1 MHHKK
6 AVAGVTGIALAL
18 AIVAPSTFAAA
29 TEFSDV
35 PANHWARP
43 YIMSMADKGIM
54 SGVGGNQFAPSS
66 TLTYAEFLTMV
77 TKQYYSDK
85 LTGKGAY
92 WYSPYMDAAK
102 AADILSG
109 VNAEPLAKINRYEMA
124 QIMYNVLKKEG
135 ATTSPLPDTSKVGDW
150 SAIPSEYQD
159 AVSVCYNMG
168 LLSGTDTNGTFSG
181 NTMLDRAQA
190 AVVMDK
196 LIKLCTPATPVPT
209 PEPEPESGAIPAGAT
224 QITKYEQ
231 LDNYEGI
238 VVTAN
243 GFHCTGA
250 EMTYGA
256 GGLAVVP
263 GHHST
268 ISFTVEAVAE
278 DVYVQI
284 SKHLKGT
291 GYFDPAVDVGT
302 PLVIKKGTSHKFTF
316 SVSDA
321 DRFGIDLSMVSERDG
336 LPVGCPSD
344 CYITD
349 IYLY

>member
-1 MHHKK
+1 MNYHKPISG
-6 AVAGVTGIALAL
+6 AVSLALAL
-18 AIVAPSTFAAA
+18 SLVSPSAFAAA
-29 TEFSDV
+29 VEFTDV
-35 PANHWARP
+35 SANHWARP
-43 YIMSMADKGIM
+43 YIMSMVDKGIM
-54 SGVGGNQFAPSS
+54 SGVGGNKFAPSS
-66 TLTYAEFLTMV
+66 TLTYAEFLTMI
-77 TKQYYSDK
+77 TKQYYRDK

-168 LLSGTDTNGTFSG
+168 LLSGTDANGTFSG

-196 LIKLCTPATPVPT
+196 LIKLCAPSNPAPK
-209 PEPEPESGAIPAGAT
+209 PEPKPESGTIPSGAT

-231 LDNYEGI
+231 LDNYEGV
-238 VVTAN
+238 VVTEN

-250 EMTYGA
+250 GMTYGT

-278 DVYVQI
+278 DVCVQI

-321 DRFGIDLSMVSERDG
+321 DRFGIDLSLIDYSDG
-336 LPVGCPSD
+336 MPYGCPSD